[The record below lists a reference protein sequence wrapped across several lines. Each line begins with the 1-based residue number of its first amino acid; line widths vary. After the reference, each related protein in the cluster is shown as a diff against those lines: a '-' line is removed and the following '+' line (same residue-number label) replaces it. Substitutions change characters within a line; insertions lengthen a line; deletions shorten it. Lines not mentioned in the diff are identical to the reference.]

1 MVDAGD
7 RIAFLGP
14 NGAGKSTLFRVLMG
28 MESPTAGTAQIGPTI
43 TTGYFAQNQA
53 DSLDLDDTVIGV
65 IQKASTTESYVGL

>member
-28 MESPTAGTAQIGPTI
+28 MEMHPRSEIRRESHAVSILTIGTVVG
-43 TTGYFAQNQA
+43 
-53 DSLDLDDTVIGV
+53 DL
-65 IQKASTTESYVGL
+65 